1 MYTED
6 AQVYQALLT
15 VPDGDYLQC
24 LASPCILY
32 AGHYYLMAFLG
43 IITGRRLLHRLN
55 EETVRKAVLAAL
67 LFVGL
72 KMFFDNMRN
81 IY

>member
-1 MYTED
+1 MKIS
-6 AQVYQALLT
+6 
-15 VPDGDYLQC
+15 C
-24 LASPCILY
+24 LANPRILC
-32 AGHYYLMAFLG
+32 ADHYYPMTFQR
-43 IITGRRLLHRLN
+43 IFTGRRLLCRLN
-55 EETVRKAVLAAL
+55 EETVRMAVLAAL